1 MKGFEPSVQWS
12 SLGTQSVPSDKSY
25 TPTGVTLMAAMAYNK
40 NKVKSPKTIYPNE
53 PGTCLRSR
61 WDVTA
66 GRAVAAGGARP
77 PTGPVGRSVVP
88 PARAWAL
95 LLLSGA

>member
-66 GRAVAAGGARP
+66 GTALAGRAVSLRSILAGCRVFAR
-77 PTGPVGRSVVP
+77 VRSCL
-88 PARAWAL
+88 RL
-95 LLLSGA
+95 LEPER

>member
-66 GRAVAAGGARP
+66 GTALAGARRQPAQHPCGLSCLRPRAVVSSSAG
-77 PTGPVGRSVVP
+77 T
-88 PARAWAL
+88 
-95 LLLSGA
+95 